1 MSGEEEKEGE
11 RREEKTRVGEWIG
24 ESILVERKGRGG
36 EERGEMERGLDVC
49 MCVSKYLKYL

>member
-36 EERGEMERGLDVC
+36 GRRGERRREDWMC
-49 MCVSKYLKYL
+49 ACVSQNI